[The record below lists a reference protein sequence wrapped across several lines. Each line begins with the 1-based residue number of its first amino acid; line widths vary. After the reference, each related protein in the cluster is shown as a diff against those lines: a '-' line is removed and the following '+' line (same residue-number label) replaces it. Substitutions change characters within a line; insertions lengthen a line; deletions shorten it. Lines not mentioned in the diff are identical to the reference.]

1 MSEGDALVLMLVILA
16 FLTVLLNSFGDDP
29 PAR

>member
-16 FLTVLLNSFGDDP
+16 LLTALLNSFGDDP